1 MELIKTISV
10 DDVNAA
16 FDALE
21 NAFQDLAK
29 IEDKQQELAADLAEF
44 KDGSRKA
51 DQIKKKLQDLQPKM
65 AEAQRAYRLAG
76 MRADR
81 IRLLLDVAKTSMG
94 RD

>member
-1 MELIKTISV
+1 MITEEM
-10 DDVNAA
+10 VNSA

-21 NAFQDLAK
+21 EAFQTLAD
-29 IEDKQQELAADLAEF
+29 IEDKQQEIALDLSEF

-51 DQIKKKLQDLQPKM
+51 EQLKKKLQDMQPKITD
-65 AEAQRAYRLAG
+65 AQRAFRLAG

>member
-1 MELIKTISV
+1 MISA
-10 DDVNAA
+10 DDVNKA

-21 NAFQDLAK
+21 SAFTELAK
-29 IEDKQQELAADLAEF
+29 IEDKQQEIATDLAEF

-51 DQIKKKLQDLQPKM
+51 DQLKKKLQDLQPKM

-81 IRLLLDVAKTSMG
+81 VRLLLDVAKTSMG